1 MMKYLLV
8 FAIIATR
15 IPVLL
20 VIGSEDNRV
29 PGDKKLTKEGAAALC
44 KMKHLADKVAEK
56 GTQELKKKTKN
67 FAGFIEFE
75 QEKVDNWLEKLRNRK
90 QYSDGYAKLSDSDV
104 EKVKEIFDKAKDGIT
119 KQLPEAEKEAREAER
134 LYDEVKKAA
143 ANARG
148 QDLDDDT
155 AKSTGLYRV
164 LNWYCITKEERHNAT
179 PNCDGIQFRK
189 HYLSVNRSAIDCS
202 STGYKEDYDWSANAL
217 QSALNDWENVK
228 PKKLESAGSDMN
240 CNIGQ
245 SSESHPCTMTEEW
258 QTHYKDSILKLKEL
272 EDAHKRGKAAHDA
285 MLGYANTAHA
295 ANTKV
300 EQEKPLA
307 EVITAARD
315 AGKKGAKIIIPAAAP
330 ATSTDST
337 KNEDS
342 APTEHVDRGIA
353 TNETQVEVG
362 IDADFDGLLEAAEA
376 SEAAEVTRRHQRTAM
391 IILAVLV
398 PAIIVAAAVAFFIMV
413 KRRRNNSQDV
423 DTGKAEGGVSSVKV
437 VM

>member
-44 KMKHLADKVAEK
+44 KMKHLADKVAKERS
-56 GTQELKKKTKN
+56 QELKDRTQN
-67 FAGFIEFE
+67 FAGYIEFE
-75 QEKVDNWLEKLRNRK
+75 LYRIDYWLEKLNGPKGRK
-90 QYSDGYAKLSDSDV
+90 DGYAKLSDSDI
-104 EKVKEIFDKAKDGIT
+104 EKVKEIFNKAKDGIT
-119 KQLPEAEKEAREAER
+119 KQLPEAKKAGEEAEK
-134 LYDEVKKAA
+134 LHTEVKKAA
-143 ANARG
+143 ENARG
-148 QDLDDDT
+148 VRLSEGT
-155 AKSTGLYRV
+155 NSSGLYRI
-164 LNWYCITKEERHNAT
+164 LDWYCFKEGENAGKSD
-179 PNCDGIQFRK
+179 NCDGVKFSV
-189 HYLSVNRSAIDCS
+189 HYGTHRRRNVIDCS
-202 STGYKEDYDWSANAL
+202 STGYEENYDWSANAL
-217 QSALNDWENVK
+217 QVALNSWENVK
-228 PKKLESAGSDMN
+228 PKKLESAGSDKN

-258 QTHYKDSILKLKEL
+258 QTPYKETVEKLREL
-272 EDAHKRGKAAHDA
+272 EDAYQRGKKAHDA
-285 MLGYANTAHA
+285 MLGYANTAYA
-295 ANTKV
+295 VNTKV
-300 EQEKPLA
+300 EQEKPLT
-307 EVITAARD
+307 EVIAAAKE

-330 ATSTDST
+330 ATPTNST

-362 IDADFDGLLEAAEA
+362 IDADFDSLLDAT
-376 SEAAEVTRRHQRTAM
+376 EAAEVTHRHQRTAM

-398 PAIIVAAAVAFFIMV
+398 PAIILVVTAVAFFIMV
-413 KRRRNNSQDV
+413 KRRRNNSHDV

>member
-8 FAIIATR
+8 FAIITTR
-15 IPVLL
+15 ISVLL
-20 VIGSEDNRV
+20 ATNG
-29 PGDKKLTKEGAAALC
+29 GDKHVKANKKLDQEGANLLC

-56 GTQELKKKTKN
+56 GGEDLKKKTK
-67 FAGFIEFE
+67 GFEGDVLLE
-75 QEKVDNWLEKLRNRK
+75 LERVDSWLEKLRDRK
-90 QYSDGYAKLSDSDV
+90 QYSDGYAKLSDSDI
-104 EKVKEIFDKAKDGIT
+104 EKVKEIFKKAKDGIT
-119 KQLPEAEKEAREAER
+119 KQLPEAKKAGEDAEKLHA
-134 LYDEVKKAA
+134 EVKKAA
-143 ANARG
+143 ENARG

-202 STGYKEDYDWSANAL
+202 STGYEENYDWCANAL
-217 QSALNDWENVK
+217 QVALNSWENVK

-258 QTHYKDSILKLKEL
+258 QTPYKETVKKLKEL
-272 EDAHKRGKAAHDA
+272 EDAHEKGKKAHDA
-285 MLGYANTAHA
+285 MLGYANTAYA
-295 ANTKV
+295 VNTKV

-307 EVITAARD
+307 EVIAAAKE

-330 ATSTDST
+330 ATPTNST

-376 SEAAEVTRRHQRTAM
+376 AEVTRRHQRTAM

-398 PAIIVAAAVAFFIMV
+398 PAIILVVTAVAFFIMV

>member
-44 KMKHLADKVAEK
+44 KMKHLADKVAKERS
-56 GTQELKKKTKN
+56 QELKDRTQN
-67 FAGFIEFE
+67 FAGYIEFE
-75 QEKVDNWLEKLRNRK
+75 LYRIDYWLEKLNGPKGRK
-90 QYSDGYAKLSDSDV
+90 DGYAKLSDSDI
-104 EKVKEIFDKAKDGIT
+104 EKVKEIFNKAKDGIT
-119 KQLPEAEKEAREAER
+119 KQLPEAKKAGEEAGK
-134 LYDEVKKAA
+134 LHTEVKKAA
-143 ANARG
+143 ENARG

-202 STGYKEDYDWSANAL
+202 STSYEENYDWSANAL
-217 QSALNDWENVK
+217 QVALNSWEDVK
-228 PKKLESAGSDMN
+228 PKKLESAGSDKN

-258 QTHYKDSILKLKEL
+258 QTPYKETVEKLREL
-272 EDAHKRGKAAHDA
+272 EDAYQRGKKAHDA
-285 MLGYANTAHA
+285 MLGYANTAYA
-295 ANTKV
+295 VNTKV
-300 EQEKPLA
+300 EQEKPLT
-307 EVITAARD
+307 EVIAAAKE

-330 ATSTDST
+330 ATPTNST
-337 KNEDS
+337 KNDDS

-362 IDADFDGLLEAAEA
+362 IDADFDSLLDAT
-376 SEAAEVTRRHQRTAM
+376 EAAEVTRRHQRTAM

-398 PAIIVAAAVAFFIMV
+398 PAIILVVTAVAFFIMV
-413 KRRRNNSQDV
+413 KRRRNNSHDV

>member
-8 FAIIATR
+8 FAIITTR
-15 IPVLL
+15 ISVLL

-56 GTQELKKKTKN
+56 GAEDLKKKTKN

-119 KQLPEAEKEAREAER
+119 KQIPEAEKEAREAER

-143 ANARG
+143 QDARG

-164 LNWYCITKEERHNAT
+164 LNWYCITKDNNKDITH
-179 PNCDGIQFRK
+179 NCDDGIKFRD
-189 HYLSVNRSAIDCS
+189 HYLSVKRSAIDCS

-228 PKKLESAGSDMN
+228 PKEVKPESGGNDVCKATA
-240 CNIGQ
+240 

-285 MLGYANTAHA
+285 MLGYANTAYA
-295 ANTKV
+295 VNTKV

-307 EVITAARD
+307 EVIAAAKD

-337 KNEDS
+337 KSEDS
-342 APTEHVDRGIA
+342 APAEHVDRGIA

-362 IDADFDGLLEAAEA
+362 IDADFDSLLEAAEA
-376 SEAAEVTRRHQRTAM
+376 AEVKSRHQRTAM

-398 PAIIVAAAVAFFIMV
+398 PAIILAAAVAFFIMV

-423 DTGKAEGGVSSVKV
+423 DTGKAEGGVSSGKV